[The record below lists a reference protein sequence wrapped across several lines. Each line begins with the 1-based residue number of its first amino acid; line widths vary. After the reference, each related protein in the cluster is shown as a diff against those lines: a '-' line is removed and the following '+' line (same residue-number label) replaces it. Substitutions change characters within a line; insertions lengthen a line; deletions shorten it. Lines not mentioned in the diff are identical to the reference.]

1 LWISSEDTFPTICKL
16 CPKCQLPVVVVAIIE
31 KKKIGNYR
39 AVQWGTSPD
48 YLIRHRVM
56 TRENACLT
64 STTQIGPKRNGSS
77 VVDRWVDKTGKRATV
92 IGDSVCRATVASEHA
107 NSPGVKDSDKTDCAV
122 AVDRR
127 GREKTGEHPAGICN
141 GR

>member
-1 LWISSEDTFPTICKL
+1 
-16 CPKCQLPVVVVAIIE
+16 
-31 KKKIGNYR
+31 
-39 AVQWGTSPD
+39 
-48 YLIRHRVM
+48 M

-141 GR
+141 GRQRAAVSSEDAPLCARVENSVKRDRSTAVNRRAS